1 MSVDVRF
8 GFNLVKW
15 VLTLDIE
22 NELLGFVVCDDS

>member
-1 MSVDVRF
+1 ML
-8 GFNLVKW
+8 GFDFVKW